1 MNINFK
7 KDWRVILIKLSWS
20 NDTFVGCQWFNVNLQ
35 LIRFQYGRKKIQDH
49 DSKYNTD
56 LAEEST
62 ATENTE
68 TVKDKNKES
77 EDPDDDSEDEDPGGF
92 CVKW

>member
-1 MNINFK
+1 MQF
-7 KDWRVILIKLSWS
+7 
-20 NDTFVGCQWFNVNLQ
+20 
-35 LIRFQYGRKKIQDH
+35 IRFKYGRKKIQDH

-77 EDPDDDSEDEDPGGF
+77 EDTYDDSEDEDPGGF
-92 CVKW
+92 YVTWYAEIIFLNLQLFIYIKAKSEV